1 MEKAEFAVEESDEES
16 RYDVCKLVWQ
26 GLENSEFLSRY
37 YGHLAGK
44 LTLRN
49 QLLAV
54 SASIASVVS
63 ALLVAQDTHWGVVV
77 LILGTAIISAIGAI
91 QAGQG
96 RVTGAVYCQKEFDD
110 LHISWV
116 ALWKTLPTLHETEAL
131 RKWGDLSHRAN
142 DISAMSPLNSVDRK
156 LLGRSEA
163 ESHKFLS
170 LAFEEQDDREEALP
184 LA

>member
-1 MEKAEFAVEESDEES
+1 MDKDYTGGESGIEPPD
-16 RYDVCKLVWQ
+16 DVRKLVWQ
-26 GLENSEFLSRY
+26 GLEYSEFLSRY

-49 QLLAV
+49 QALAV
-54 SASIASVVS
+54 LASVAAVVS
-63 ALLVAQDTHWGVVV
+63 ALLVGPDTHVAVVG
-77 LILGTAIISAIGAI
+77 LILGTAILSAIQAI

-96 RVTGAVYCQKEFDD
+96 RVTSAVHCQKEFDD

-116 ALWKTLPTLHETEAL
+116 ALWNTLPSLNETEVL
-131 RKWGDLSHRAN
+131 GEWTDLSHRAN
-142 DISAMSPLNSVDRK
+142 EISAMSPLNSVDRK

-170 LAFEEQDDREEALP
+170 LAFKEKNDREEALP